1 MEKLIEKSYLKVLV
15 ITMNN
20 YLNLIK
26 KYGTPCYIYDET
38 ILEKRIRYLRSK
50 FNNDYK
56 FIYAVKANSFI
67 LEFIDKYVDG
77 YELCSFGEFEIC
89 KSLKLNE
96 RDFLISGV
104 NKDYDSIDYIFK
116 NSNVDKFTIESINQY
131 KLIEQCAT
139 KHNKKVNIF
148 LRLTSGNQFGM
159 SENDL
164 DEVIKLA
171 INNKCMNILGIEYF
185 SGTQKDSIKILAKE
199 INYLNDFVNYI
210 EKKHQINIHVIE
222 FGPGLPVSYFDT
234 SFDESTFLDEL
245 NKLLMIFGK
254 RKINL
259 EIGRSLVASC
269 GMYATTVTDIKS
281 NKNGNAV
288 ILDGGINHLVY
299 YGQTMAMRTP
309 NFEVF
314 YQNSGPKYIY
324 NLYGSLCTINDIILK
339 NVNLNKLE
347 CGDIFIFKDVGAYSV
362 TEGISLFLSRT
373 IPKVILIDKEKN
385 NYLVRKEIKTSYIN
399 CPIKIKEGV

>member
-1 MEKLIEKSYLKVLV
+1 MEKSIENSYSKVLV
-15 ITMNN
+15 IIMNK
-20 YLNLIK
+20 YLNIVK
-26 KYGTPCYIYDET
+26 KYGTPCFIYDEA
-38 ILEKRIRYLRSK
+38 ILETRIKYLRSK
-50 FNNDYK
+50 FSDKYK

-67 LEFIDKYVDG
+67 LEFIDKYIDG

-89 KSLKLNE
+89 KNLKLNE
-96 RDFLISGV
+96 KDYLISGV

-139 KHNKKVNIF
+139 KYDKKVNIF

-159 SENDL
+159 SEDDL
-164 DEVIKLA
+164 NKVIKLA
-171 INNKCMNILGIEYF
+171 INNKYMNILGIEYF
-185 SGTQKDSIKILAKE
+185 SGTQKDSIKRLAKE

-210 EKKHQINIHVIE
+210 EKKHQINIQVIE
-222 FGPGLPVSYFDT
+222 FGPGLPVSYFDP
-234 SFDESTFLDEL
+234 SFDESKFLDEL
-245 NKLLMIFGK
+245 NKLLTIFGN

-259 EIGRSLVASC
+259 EIGRSLVANC
-269 GMYATTVTDIKS
+269 GMYATSVADIKS
-281 NKNGNAV
+281 NENGNTV

-309 NFEVF
+309 KFEVF
-314 YQNSGPKYIY
+314 YQNSGPQYIY

-347 CGDIFIFKDVGAYSV
+347 CGDVFIFKDTGAYSA